1 MCKSVSEMITV
12 SDLPAVNAIL
22 NGLAGIL
29 LITGFLSIRRRRVD
43 RHRAAMIS
51 ALTVS
56 TLFLA
61 TYLFY
66 HYHAGS
72 TRFTGQGWV
81 RPLYFAILISHT
93 VLAAAI
99 VPLVLVTLYRA
110 LRGDFVRHRRIARFT
125 FPVWLYVSVTG
136 IVVYLMLYQ
145 LFPSA

>member
-1 MCKSVSEMITV
+1 MITV
-12 SDLPAVNAIL
+12 SDLPAVNATL

-29 LITGFLSIRRRRVD
+29 LLVGFVSIRRRRVD

-56 TLFLA
+56 MLFLV

-81 RPLYFAILISHT
+81 RPVYFVILISHT

-110 LRGDFVRHRRIARFT
+110 LRGDFVRHRRIARIT

>member
-1 MCKSVSEMITV
+1 MIAV
-12 SDLPAVNAIL
+12 SDLPAVNATL
-22 NGLAGIL
+22 NGLAAIL
-29 LITGFLSIRRRRVD
+29 LMTGFLSIRGRRVD
-43 RHRAAMIS
+43 RHRAAMVS
-51 ALTVS
+51 ALIVS
-56 TLFLA
+56 ALFLV

-81 RPLYFAILISHT
+81 RTLYFAILISHT

-110 LRGDFVRHRRIARFT
+110 LRRDFVRHRRIARFT

-145 LFPSA
+145 LFPSG